1 MNIEQ
6 GFTGTAVPIEEHEI
20 EIDVINNPM
29 FQWTDTLNLPQV
41 VDWKQLQYQN
51 IYHKP
56 EYVASKLL
64 GNLSNIS
71 GIHKIIENIAMNTMT
86 PLEELL
92 SRYNIANEQQ
102 EDRDD
107 TDISQLQN
115 SK

>member
-1 MNIEQ
+1 
-6 GFTGTAVPIEEHEI
+6 
-20 EIDVINNPM
+20 
-29 FQWTDTLNLPQV
+29 
-41 VDWKQLQYQN
+41 
-51 IYHKP
+51 
-56 EYVASKLL
+56 
-64 GNLSNIS
+64 
-71 GIHKIIENIAMNTMT
+71 MNTMT